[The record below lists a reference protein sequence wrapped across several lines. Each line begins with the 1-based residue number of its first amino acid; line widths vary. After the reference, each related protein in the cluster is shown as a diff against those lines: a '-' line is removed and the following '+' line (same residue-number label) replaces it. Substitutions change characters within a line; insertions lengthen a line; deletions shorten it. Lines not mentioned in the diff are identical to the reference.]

1 MSLDLLDR
9 AIAEARRLDRP
20 DLVDRLDRQ
29 RERVLRPVCQL
40 LVIGEFKKGKSA
52 LINAL
57 INARVCPVDADV
69 ATALPTTVRYGSELA
84 ATVVT
89 HGTGPGGAT
98 VQARESVPRS
108 SIRSLVVDGAGEGEP
123 LRQAHS
129 VEIEV
134 PRELLR
140 QGLVLTD
147 TPGVG
152 GGLAAAHAA
161 ATLRALSLA
170 DALVFVSDASQ
181 EYTATELDFLRQAA
195 AMCPEVVCV
204 LTKID
209 FYPEW
214 RRILELDRGHLL
226 RAGLDYDLLPLSA
239 PLRHHALRTGDR
251 ALDRESGFPALA
263 AYLRR
268 RVLARKEALVTRSA
282 TAAVRSSLDQMASRV
297 AAEQAA
303 LTDPALLERLE
314 DAQRRA
320 ERLRGAASGWQQ
332 TLNDRLAD
340 MSSNVDMDL
349 AVRLRTIR
357 QDAAARIEGGD
368 PAKIWSELQGW
379 LHERTNE
386 ELATHYLQIQAQADA
401 VAQEV
406 AGHFDAAAEG
416 LAPRLEVAGPEAVRD
431 ARPAE
436 FQFERLSRMELG
448 MLAMR
453 GTTSSVV
460 IASMVGTFM
469 AFAAPVL
476 LPAAA
481 VLAFTFTRTTFRQ
494 AREAHLR
501 ANRAA
506 ATRAVYAFLEEAEL
520 VARKDSR
527 DMLRRVN
534 RRLRDYFSARAEE
547 LHTTA
552 KQNLEAAAG
561 AIKADR
567 QSRRE
572 RLEQLDADLQ
582 RLQRL
587 IEATDRALRAAPTPD
602 EAAP

>member
-1 MSLDLLDR
+1 
-9 AIAEARRLDRP
+9 
-20 DLVDRLDRQ
+20 
-29 RERVLRPVCQL
+29 
-40 LVIGEFKKGKSA
+40 
-52 LINAL
+52 
-57 INARVCPVDADV
+57 
-69 ATALPTTVRYGSELA
+69 
-84 ATVVT
+84 VT

-357 QDAAARIEGGD
+357 RDAAARIEGGD

-587 IEATDRALRAAPTPD
+587 IEATDRALRAAPAPD

>member
-1 MSLDLLDR
+1 LSLDLLDR

-98 VQARESVPRS
+98 VQAREPVPRS

-123 LRQAHS
+123 PRQAHS

-268 RVLARKEALVTRSA
+268 RVLARKEALVARSA

-303 LTDPALLERLE
+303 LADPALLERLE

-582 RLQRL
+582 RLRRL
-587 IEATDRALRAAPTPD
+587 IEATDRALRAAPAPD

>member
-20 DLVDRLDRQ
+20 DLVDRLGRQ
-29 RERVLRPVCQL
+29 RERALRPVCQL

-57 INARVCPVDADV
+57 LNARVCPVDADV
-69 ATALPTTVRYGSELA
+69 ATAVPTTVRYGSELA

-89 HGTGPGGAT
+89 HGTGPGGET
-98 VQARESVPRS
+98 VQAREPVPRS
-108 SIRSLVVDGAGEGEP
+108 SIRSLVVDRAGLGEQP
-123 LRQAHS
+123 QQAHS

-140 QGLVLTD
+140 QGLILID

-181 EYTATELDFLRQAA
+181 EYTAPELEFLRQAA

-268 RVLARKEALVTRSA
+268 HVLARKEALVTRSA
-282 TAAVRSSLDQMASRV
+282 TAAARSSLDQMASRV

-320 ERLRGAASGWQQ
+320 DQLRGAASGWQR
-332 TLNDRLAD
+332 TLNDRFAD

-349 AVRLRTIR
+349 AVRVRTIR
-357 QDAAARIEGGD
+357 QDAAAKIEGGD
-368 PAKIWSELQGW
+368 PAKLWSELQGW

-386 ELATHYLQIQAQADA
+386 ELAAHYLWIQDQADA

-406 AGHFDAAAEG
+406 ARHFDASAEE
-416 LAPRLEVAGPEAVRD
+416 LAPHLEVAGPEAVRD
-431 ARPAE
+431 GQLAGFR
-436 FQFERLSRMELG
+436 FERLSRIELG

-453 GTTSSVV
+453 GTSSSVA
-460 IASMVGTFM
+460 ITSMVGTFL

-481 VLAFTFTRTTFRQ
+481 VLAFTVTRTTLRQ
-494 AREAHLR
+494 AREAQLR

-506 ATRAVYAFLEEAEL
+506 ATRAVYTYLEEAEM

-527 DMLRRVN
+527 DMLRRVD

-552 KQNLEAAAG
+552 QQNLEAAAG
-561 AIKADR
+561 AIKAER

-572 RLEQLDADLQ
+572 RLEQLGADLQ

-587 IEATDRALRAAPTPD
+587 IEAADRALRAPALD
-602 EAAP
+602 GSAR

>member
-98 VQARESVPRS
+98 VQAREPVPRS

-123 LRQAHS
+123 PRQAHS

-268 RVLARKEALVTRSA
+268 RVLARKEALVARSA

-303 LTDPALLERLE
+303 LADPALLERLE

-406 AGHFDAAAEG
+406 ARHFDEAAEG
-416 LAPRLEVAGPEAVRD
+416 LAPQLEVAGPEAVRD

-436 FQFERLSRMELG
+436 FRFERLSRMELG

-520 VARKDSR
+520 VARKDTR

-582 RLQRL
+582 RLRRL
-587 IEATDRALRAAPTPD
+587 IEATDRALRAAPAPD

>member
-1 MSLDLLDR
+1 LSLDLLDR

-520 VARKDSR
+520 VARKDTR

-587 IEATDRALRAAPTPD
+587 IEATDRALRAAPAPD

>member
-1 MSLDLLDR
+1 LSLDLLDR

-98 VQARESVPRS
+98 VQAREPVPRS

-123 LRQAHS
+123 PRQAHS

-268 RVLARKEALVTRSA
+268 RVLARKEALVARSA

-303 LTDPALLERLE
+303 LADPALLERLE

-481 VLAFTFTRTTFRQ
+481 VLAFTVTRTTFRQ

-582 RLQRL
+582 RLRRL
-587 IEATDRALRAAPTPD
+587 IEATDRALRAAPAPD

>member
-20 DLVDRLDRQ
+20 DLVDRLGRQ

-40 LVIGEFKKGKSA
+40 LVVGEFKKGKSA

-57 INARVCPVDADV
+57 LNVRVCPVDADV
-69 ATALPTTVRYGSELA
+69 ATALPTTVRYGRELA

-89 HGTGPGGAT
+89 HASGPGGVT
-98 VQARESVPRS
+98 VQSREPVPRS
-108 SIRSLVVDGAGEGEP
+108 SIRSLVVDGTGDGP
-123 LRQAHS
+123 PSRQPHS

-140 QGLVLTD
+140 QGLELTD
-147 TPGVG
+147 TPGMG
-152 GGLAAAHAA
+152 GGLAAGHAA

-181 EYTATELDFLRQAA
+181 EYTAPELDLLRQAA

-239 PLRHHALRTGDR
+239 PLRHHALRIGDR

-282 TAAVRSSLDQMASRV
+282 IAAVRSSLDQMASRV
-297 AAEQAA
+297 AAERAA

-314 DAQRRA
+314 DAQRLA

-332 TLNDRLAD
+332 TLNDRFAD
-340 MSSNVDMDL
+340 MTSNVDMDL
-349 AVRLRTIR
+349 AVRLRAIR
-357 QDAAARIEGGD
+357 QDAAARIESGD

-386 ELATHYLQIQAQADA
+386 ELAAHYLQIHAQADA

-406 AGHFDAAAEG
+406 ARHFDAAAEG
-416 LAPRLEVAGPEAVRD
+416 LAPQLEVAGPEAVRD

-436 FQFERLSRMELG
+436 FRFERLSRMELG

-460 IASMVGTFM
+460 LASMVGTFM

-476 LPAAA
+476 LPATA
-481 VLAFTFTRTTFRQ
+481 VLAYTFTHATLRQ

-506 ATRAVYAFLEEAEL
+506 ATRAVHAYLEEAEL

-534 RRLRDYFSARAEE
+534 RSLRDYFSARAEE

-552 KQNLEAAAG
+552 KQNLETAAG

-572 RLEQLDADLQ
+572 RLEQLGADLQ

-587 IEATDRALRAAPTPD
+587 IDAADRVLRAAPTPD
-602 EAAP
+602 EAAS

>member
-1 MSLDLLDR
+1 LSLDLLDR

-20 DLVDRLDRQ
+20 DLVDRLGHE

-69 ATALPTTVRYGSELA
+69 ATAVPTTVRYGSQLA
-84 ATVVT
+84 ATLVT
-89 HGTGPGGAT
+89 HGTGPGGET
-98 VQARESVPRS
+98 VQAREPIPRS
-108 SIRSLVVDGAGEGEP
+108 SIRSLVVDRAGRQEP
-123 LRQAHS
+123 SQPAQS

-140 QGLVLTD
+140 QGLVLFD

-181 EYTATELDFLRQAA
+181 EYTAPELEFLRQAA

-226 RAGLDYDLLPLSA
+226 RAGLDYELLPLSA
-239 PLRHHALRTGDR
+239 PLRHHALRTRDR
-251 ALDRESGFPALA
+251 ALDRESGFPALS
-263 AYLRR
+263 AYLRSH
-268 RVLARKEALVTRSA
+268 VLARKEALVTRSA
-282 TAAVRSSLDQMASRV
+282 TAAVRSSLEQMVSRV
-297 AAEQAA
+297 AAVQATLA
-303 LTDPALLERLE
+303 DPALLERLE
-314 DAQRRA
+314 DAQQRA

-332 TLNDRLAD
+332 TLNDRFAD
-340 MSSNVDMDL
+340 MISNVDMDL
-349 AVRLRTIR
+349 AVRLRAIR
-357 QDAAARIEGGD
+357 QGAVARIEGGD
-368 PAKIWSELQGW
+368 PAKLWGELQGW

-386 ELATHYLQIQAQADA
+386 ELAAHYRQIQDQADA

-406 AGHFDAAAEG
+406 ARHFDAAADG
-416 LAPRLEVAGPEAVRD
+416 LALGLEVGGPEAAHD
-431 ARPAE
+431 SPPAE
-436 FQFERLSRMELG
+436 FRFERLSRMELG

-453 GTTSSVV
+453 GTSSSVT
-460 IASMVGTFM
+460 IAGMVGTFM

-481 VLAFTFTRTTFRQ
+481 VLAFTVTRTTLRQ

-506 ATRAVYAFLEEAEL
+506 ATRAVHTYLEETEL
-520 VARKDSR
+520 VARKSSR

-534 RRLRDYFSARAEE
+534 RRLRDFFAARVEE

-552 KQNLEAAAG
+552 NQNLEAAAG

-567 QSRRE
+567 ESRKE
-572 RLEQLDADLQ
+572 RLEQLGADLR
-582 RLQRL
+582 RLQQL
-587 IEATDRALRAAPTPD
+587 IEATNAALRAATAGD
-602 EAAP
+602 GATR